1 MNIFASTVDRRPVP
15 RRTTNRR
22 PSPPS
27 HLNDEGEKMGFPSR
41 HAGDRVFRRTYAL
54 SVVAGKPA
62 ELKMCEGLLCIAE
75 SANAAESLMKN
86 AD

>member
-1 MNIFASTVDRRPVP
+1 
-15 RRTTNRR
+15 
-22 PSPPS
+22 
-27 HLNDEGEKMGFPSR
+27 MGFPSR
-41 HAGDRVFRRTYAL
+41 HAGDRLFRRTYAL